1 MADGGWRMADG
12 GWRMADGGWRMADGG
27 WRMDG
32 WTDGRNT
39 VLKPDV
45 AWFSQGNAA
54 VAHERYGLIVLF

>member
-1 MADGGWRMADG
+1 MADS
-12 GWRMADGGWRMADGG
+12 
-27 WRMDG
+27 G